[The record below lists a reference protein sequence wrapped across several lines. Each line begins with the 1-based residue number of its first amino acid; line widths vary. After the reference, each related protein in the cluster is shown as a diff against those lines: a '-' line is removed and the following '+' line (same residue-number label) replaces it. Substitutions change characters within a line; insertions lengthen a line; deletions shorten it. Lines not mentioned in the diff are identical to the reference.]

1 MIQKLA
7 NRFHHLD
14 SLIRKRATGT
24 PGELAERLGITER
37 AWHKIRDELVN
48 DLNLPLAYDP
58 HCKTYYYTEEGQ
70 LVFEF
75 RKKLT
80 NDDMEKLEGG
90 HFVQTQLSHGDFN
103 FIYPLN
109 W

>member
-14 SLIRKRATGT
+14 ALIQKRATGT

-58 HCKTYYYTEEGQ
+58 QRKTYYYTEEGQ
-70 LVFEF
+70 LMFEF
-75 RKKLT
+75 RRKLT
-80 NDDMEKLEGG
+80 TDDMEKLEGG
-90 HFVQTQLSHGDFN
+90 RFVQSYLSYTN
-103 FIYPLN
+103 FDLIQPLN